1 MSDEL
6 KKIYSKYFD
15 DSGEMKPKG
24 KAIMG
29 EGLKGLSGPKTIT
42 EKGAFLPKA
51 KDVVTKA
58 AKASKYG
65 KIAAGVAGA
74 GLALKQYLKS
84 KMTTEDV
91 DKKYM
96 GGPVMKAYKGTMT
109 NILSE
114 DKDEPHHKAAEVRGK
129 RFDKKFKKYALSKE
143 SQLHAKD
150 YDKGLDIAESRAA
163 KEVAYDAGY
172 LDEVNQM
179 SMGGETKL
187 SAKQMKIARMAPPS
201 NKITGAD
208 FKAMKAS
215 NGKMVVARG
224 CKMGRNKP
232 TKLS

>member
-65 KIAAGVAGA
+65 KIAAGVVGA

-84 KMTTEDV
+84 KTNKAEDV
-91 DKKYM
+91 DKK
-96 GGPVMKAYKGTMT
+96 
-109 NILSE
+109 
-114 DKDEPHHKAAEVRGK
+114 
-129 RFDKKFKKYALSKE
+129 
-143 SQLHAKD
+143 
-150 YDKGLDIAESRAA
+150 
-163 KEVAYDAGY
+163 
-172 LDEVNQM
+172 
-179 SMGGETKL
+179 SMGGD
-187 SAKQMKIARMAPPS
+187 MKKGYGKARTSGMGLQDE
-201 NKITGAD
+201 NITL
-208 FKAMKAS
+208 
-215 NGKMVVARG
+215 GKG
-224 CKMGRNKP
+224 SDYIKD
-232 TKLS
+232 LL

>member
-42 EKGAFLPKA
+42 EQGAFLPKA

-84 KMTTEDV
+84 NTNKAEDV
-91 DKKYM
+91 DKK
-96 GGPVMKAYKGTMT
+96 
-109 NILSE
+109 
-114 DKDEPHHKAAEVRGK
+114 
-129 RFDKKFKKYALSKE
+129 
-143 SQLHAKD
+143 
-150 YDKGLDIAESRAA
+150 
-163 KEVAYDAGY
+163 
-172 LDEVNQM
+172 
-179 SMGGETKL
+179 SMGGD
-187 SAKQMKIARMAPPS
+187 MKKGYGQARTSGMGLQDE
-201 NKITGAD
+201 NITL
-208 FKAMKAS
+208 
-215 NGKMVVARG
+215 GKG
-224 CKMGRNKP
+224 SDYIKD
-232 TKLS
+232 LL

>member
-84 KMTTEDV
+84 KTSTEEV
-91 DKKYM
+91 DKKSM
-96 GGPVMKAYKGTMT
+96 GGKIYKA
-109 NILSE
+109 
-114 DKDEPHHKAAEVRGK
+114 
-129 RFDKKFKKYALSKE
+129 
-143 SQLHAKD
+143 
-150 YDKGLDIAESRAA
+150 
-163 KEVAYDAGY
+163 DAGKY
-172 LDEVNQM
+172 FDFLDMGKDSTTKEEKEEARKTAKSLVKELKGDVKGSAGPFLKK
-179 SMGGETKL
+179 SMGGEIEITK
-187 SAKQMKIARMAPPS
+187 
-201 NKITGAD
+201 
-208 FKAMKAS
+208 
-215 NGKMVVARG
+215 GKDYI
-224 CKMGRNKP
+224 KD
-232 TKLS
+232 LL

>member
-29 EGLKGLSGPKTIT
+29 EGLKGLKASPVQTLT

-84 KMTTEDV
+84 KMSNDEV
-91 DKKYM
+91 SKKSM
-96 GGPVMKAYKGTMT
+96 GGKIYKANEGMSA
-109 NILSE
+109 SE
-114 DKDEPHHKAAEVRGK
+114 YFGVEFKDTSSEEE
-129 RFDKKFKKYALSKE
+129 KE
-143 SQLHAKD
+143 SNKKSAKA
-150 YDKGLDIAESRAA
+150 LA
-163 KEVAYDAGY
+163 KEVSKKSIGGDMKKGY
-172 LDEVNQM
+172 GKARTSGMGLQDEN
-179 SMGGETKL
+179 
-187 SAKQMKIARMAPPS
+187 
-201 NKITGAD
+201 ITL
-208 FKAMKAS
+208 
-215 NGKMVVARG
+215 GKG
-224 CKMGRNKP
+224 SDYIKD
-232 TKLS
+232 LL

>member
-1 MSDEL
+1 MKMRNVHHENTFITKEHNMSDDL

-15 DSGEMKPKG
+15 DSGEMKAKG

-74 GLALKQYLKS
+74 GLALKSYLKS
-84 KMTTEDV
+84 KMSDDEV
-91 DKKYM
+91 DKK
-96 GGPVMKAYKGTMT
+96 
-109 NILSE
+109 
-114 DKDEPHHKAAEVRGK
+114 
-129 RFDKKFKKYALSKE
+129 
-143 SQLHAKD
+143 
-150 YDKGLDIAESRAA
+150 
-163 KEVAYDAGY
+163 
-172 LDEVNQM
+172 

-187 SAKQMKIARMAPPS
+187 SPKQMKIARMAPPPD
-201 NKITGAD
+201 KITGAD

-215 NGKMVVARG
+215 NGKMVMARG
-224 CKMGRNKP
+224 CKMGKNKP

>member
-74 GLALKQYLKS
+74 GLALKSYLKS
-84 KMTTEDV
+84 KMSDDEV
-91 DKKYM
+91 DKK
-96 GGPVMKAYKGTMT
+96 
-109 NILSE
+109 
-114 DKDEPHHKAAEVRGK
+114 
-129 RFDKKFKKYALSKE
+129 
-143 SQLHAKD
+143 
-150 YDKGLDIAESRAA
+150 
-163 KEVAYDAGY
+163 
-172 LDEVNQM
+172 

-187 SAKQMKIARMAPPS
+187 SPKQMKIARMAPPP

-215 NGKMVVARG
+215 NGKMVMARG
-224 CKMGRNKP
+224 CKMGKNKP

>member
-84 KMTTEDV
+84 KTNKDQNDFPKDPIGPV
-91 DKKYM
+91 DKK
-96 GGPVMKAYKGTMT
+96 
-109 NILSE
+109 
-114 DKDEPHHKAAEVRGK
+114 
-129 RFDKKFKKYALSKE
+129 
-143 SQLHAKD
+143 
-150 YDKGLDIAESRAA
+150 
-163 KEVAYDAGY
+163 
-172 LDEVNQM
+172 
-179 SMGGETKL
+179 SMGGD
-187 SAKQMKIARMAPPS
+187 MKKGYGKARTSGMGLQDE
-201 NKITGAD
+201 NITL
-208 FKAMKAS
+208 
-215 NGKMVVARG
+215 GKG
-224 CKMGRNKP
+224 SDYIKD
-232 TKLS
+232 LL

>member
-84 KMTTEDV
+84 KTSTEEV
-91 DKKYM
+91 DKKSM
-96 GGPVMKAYKGTMT
+96 GGKIYKA
-109 NILSE
+109 
-114 DKDEPHHKAAEVRGK
+114 
-129 RFDKKFKKYALSKE
+129 
-143 SQLHAKD
+143 
-150 YDKGLDIAESRAA
+150 
-163 KEVAYDAGY
+163 DAGKY
-172 LDEVNQM
+172 FDFLDMGKDSTTKEEKEEARKTAKSLVKELKGDAKGSAGPFLRK
-179 SMGGETKL
+179 SMGGETTL
-187 SAKQMKIARMAPPS
+187 SPKQMKIARMAPPP

-215 NGKMVVARG
+215 SGKMIMARG
-224 CKMGRNKP
+224 CEMGKNKP